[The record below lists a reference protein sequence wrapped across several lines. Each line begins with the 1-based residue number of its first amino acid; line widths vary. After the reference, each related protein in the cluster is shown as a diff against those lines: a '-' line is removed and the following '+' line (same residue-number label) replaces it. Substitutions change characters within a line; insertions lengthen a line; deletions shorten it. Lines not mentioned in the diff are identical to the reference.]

1 MDCTVTENS
10 NDGFAA
16 PMAALAVALLAL
28 GLVMSLPA
36 SDRLGR
42 EVRQARA
49 QLDVERVAV
58 TAQSQ
63 VAFLLLT
70 EPVGRNGL
78 EFGRAAPCT

>member
-1 MDCTVTENS
+1 MDCTVTGNS

-42 EVRQARA
+42 ELRQARPH
-49 QLDVERVAV
+49 LDVQWVAA
-58 TAQSQ
+58 TSHTQDS
-63 VAFLLLT
+63 FWPPT
-70 EPVGRNGL
+70 EPVGGTRL
-78 EFGRAAPCT
+78 